1 MDYCNLTALEALLRR
16 HGFHFAKSMGQN
28 FLIDAGIPRAIAE
41 ASGADEEN
49 GVLEIGP
56 GIGALSPQMCRRAG
70 KVVAVELDK
79 RLPPILEETMANYDN
94 FELVM
99 GDIMKT
105 DVAALAEEKFAGLK
119 PIVCANLPYNITTPV
134 LTKLIDCGVFSSLTV
149 LIQKEVAERICAA
162 PGTAEYGAF
171 SVYMQ
176 YYTEPELLFEVGREC
191 FSPSPKVTSAVLHAP
206 LRKAPPVEVEDEKF
220 FFRTVYAAFA
230 LRRKTLVN
238 SLMTAFGSQL
248 TKEQVLDAVLATG
261 LDANVRGERL
271 GLPEFALLA
280 KNIAKKL

>member
-1 MDYCNLTALEALLRR
+1 MEYCNLTALEALLRR

-28 FLIDAGIPRAIAE
+28 FLIDAGVPRAIAE
-41 ASGADEEN
+41 GSGVTEEN

-56 GIGALSPQMCRRAG
+56 GIGALSHQLCRRAG

-79 RLPPILEETMANYDN
+79 RLPPILEETMADYDN

-105 DVAALAEEKFAGLK
+105 DIAALVEEKFAGLK

-134 LTKLIDCGVFSSLTV
+134 LTKLIDSKLFSSLTV

-176 YYTEPELLFEVGREC
+176 YYTDPELLFEVGREC
-191 FSPSPKVTSAVLHAP
+191 FSPSPKVTSAVLRAP
-206 LRKAPPVEVEDEKF
+206 LREAPPVAVEDEKF

-238 SLMTAFGSQL
+238 SLMTSFGSQL
-248 TKEQVLDAVLATG
+248 TKEQVLDAVLAAG

-271 GLPEFALLA
+271 GLPEFAVL
-280 KNIAKKL
+280 AKKLAEKL